1 MGVVNA
7 YLSAVA
13 AGALTA
19 GVAAANIVA
28 VPPDTAIS
36 PQPTARDVELAAEI
50 TIPIFDI
57 DTPGPIS
64 ISRLLT
70 LTLEALPNSLR
81 AILDSEA
88 GTVYN
93 LPGLHTDFSSSG
105 QQIFSAI
112 RVPGESIGF
121 GFSSAGPQDNVWSVL
136 GDFATGETHVVP
148 SRELGLDLLTGGSE
162 GIGAALGGTLS
173 RSTVDRQ
180 VTLLDSGISTVG
192 ERTVGDFGGQLSFMP
207 FDGFKAVGDATLID
221 VPNYQTGFR
230 LGSLEV
236 GAGGNGSLGG
246 DAGLCLGSAQG
257 TDVLRWQYRVPRG
270 RRASDWS
277 PDTRQHE
284 HHFGK
289 LCIQ

>member
-88 GTVYN
+88 GHR
-93 LPGLHTDFSSSG
+93 LQLAGLCIRTSSSSG

-121 GFSSAGPQDNVWSVL
+121 GFSSAGPQDNRL
-136 GDFATGETHVVP
+136 
-148 SRELGLDLLTGGSE
+148 
-162 GIGAALGGTLS
+162 
-173 RSTVDRQ
+173 
-180 VTLLDSGISTVG
+180 
-192 ERTVGDFGGQLSFMP
+192 ERTRRFC
-207 FDGFKAVGDATLID
+207 DGRNPCRT
-221 VPNYQTGFR
+221 
-230 LGSLEV
+230 E
-236 GAGGNGSLGG
+236 
-246 DAGLCLGSAQG
+246 QG
-257 TDVLRWQYRVPRG
+257 TRPRPAYRR
-270 RRASDWS
+270 
-277 PDTRQHE
+277 
-284 HHFGK
+284 
-289 LCIQ
+289 